1 MFVKLTRSGGR
12 RYLQLVESY
21 RNDAG
26 QPRQRTVATVGRLDE
41 AGGAV
46 DTLIDRLLAATGRSA
61 GAAVSALAPSGDD
74 IRFDASLAYGDAFVL
89 DALWRELGLD
99 AIGPLLRSA
108 HPGFDAQ
115 ALVRA
120 MVFNRLCDA
129 SSKLGLLRWL
139 EVAWVPGVDAAS
151 VTHQRLLRTMDT
163 LEHKSEQVSA
173 LVARLLRPLID
184 AQLSVVFYDLTT
196 LRAEGLTDLPG
207 DLRAVGLAKEGVFAR
222 QCLLGVVQTA
232 EGLPLAHR
240 LWQGNAAEGDTLS
253 TAVTEVLR
261 MYPVQRMILV
271 ADRGLLS
278 MDNLALLQGL
288 KVGTGTDARPLEY
301 IVAVPARRYNAFAKA
316 LAPVQPACQASAQ
329 EVIGEMPWPPKD
341 DGAAVDGAP
350 QDSPHEAA
358 ADNAPDNTALSSTAT
373 TGAAD
378 TAASTASHTPALR
391 LVWAHDPQRAA
402 EQSAQRR
409 SRIAELLDRAQ
420 ACADKLD
427 AQDDGKAFKGRK
439 LSDAGAKA
447 RLYHEVLEARLGHIV
462 KVDLRHDQLSWSVNE
477 ARLTQAEL
485 LDGKLLLL
493 TNVADLAPAEI
504 VRRYKGLADIER
516 GFHVLKSQI
525 EIAPMFHRLPE
536 RIRAHGLIC
545 FLALVLHRVMR
556 MRLKAKGH
564 AASPE
569 RALQMLR
576 QVQRHRIHL
585 AGGTAVTGLSSVCAA
600 QADLFAALEVPR
612 PTAAGL

>member
-46 DTLIDRLLAATGRSA
+46 DTLIDRLLGATGRSA
-61 GAAVSALAPSGDD
+61 GAAVSASPPSADD

-89 DALWRELGLD
+89 DALWRELGFD

-108 HPGFDAQ
+108 HPGFDAE

-129 SSKLGLLRWL
+129 TSKLGLLRWL
-139 EVAWVPGVDAAS
+139 EVAWVPGLDAAS
-151 VTHQRLLRTMDT
+151 VTHQRLLRTMDS
-163 LEHKSEQVSA
+163 LEHKAEQVSA

-184 AQLSVVFYDLTT
+184 TQLSVVFYDLTT
-196 LRAEGLTDLPG
+196 LRAEGATDLPG

-240 LWQGNAAEGDTLS
+240 LWQGNAAEATTLS
-253 TAVTEVLR
+253 TAVAEVLR
-261 MYPVQRMILV
+261 LYPVQRLILV
-271 ADRGLLS
+271 ADRGLLN
-278 MDNLALLQGL
+278 MDNLAMLRGL
-288 KVGTGTDARPLEY
+288 KVGAGGDARPLEY
-301 IVAVPARRYNAFAKA
+301 ILAVPARRYNAFAQA
-316 LAPVQPACQASAQ
+316 LASVQPACVVSAD
-329 EVIGEMPWPPKD
+329 ELTGEMPWPPKKAD
-341 DGAAVDGAP
+341 DGGSDSTSDGSAPIPAHDTLAGTPDSADHVAGDDAVADLPAN
-350 QDSPHEAA
+350 SPTLH
-358 ADNAPDNTALSSTAT
+358 
-373 TGAAD
+373 
-378 TAASTASHTPALR
+378 
-391 LVWAHDPQRAA
+391 LVWAHNPQRAA
-402 EQSAQRR
+402 EQTAQRR
-409 SRIAELLDRAQ
+409 SRIAELLARAQ
-420 ACADKLD
+420 ASADKLD
-427 AQDDGKAFKGRK
+427 EQDGGKAFKGRK

-447 RLYHEVLEARLGHIV
+447 RLHHEVLEAHLAHIV
-462 KVDLRHDQLSWSVNE
+462 KVDLRHDQLSWSVNDE
-477 ARLTQAEL
+477 RLAQAEL

-493 TNVADLAPAEI
+493 TNVADLTPAEI

-585 AGGTAVTGLSSVCAA
+585 AGGTAVTGLSSISAA

>member
-1 MFVKLTRSGGR
+1 MFVKLTRSGSR

-21 RNDAG
+21 RDESG
-26 QPRQRTVATVGRLDE
+26 RPRQRTVATIGRLDE

-46 DTLIDRLLAATGRSA
+46 DTLVDRLLAATGRSA
-61 GAAVSALAPSGDD
+61 AAPASAPILGADD
-74 IRFDASLAYGDAFVL
+74 IRFDSSLAYGDVFAL
-89 DALWRELGLD
+89 DALWRELGFD
-99 AIGPLLRSA
+99 AIARPLRAA

-115 ALVRA
+115 ALLRA

-129 SSKLGLLRWL
+129 TSKLGLLRWL
-139 EVAWVPGVDAAS
+139 EVAWVPGLDPEG

-163 LEHKSEQVSA
+163 LHERSHEIGT
-173 LVARLLRPLID
+173 LVAGLLRPLID
-184 AQLSVVFYDLTT
+184 TQLSVVFCDLTT
-196 LRAEGLTDLPG
+196 LRAEGGSELPG
-207 DLRAVGLAKEGVFAR
+207 DLRSIGKAKEGGFAR

-240 LWQGNAAEGDTLS
+240 LWPGNAVESETLA
-253 TAVTEVLR
+253 TAVGEVLQWF
-261 MYPVQRMILV
+261 PVQWLILV

-278 MDNLALLQGL
+278 MDNLAMLDGL
-288 KVGTGTDARPLEY
+288 KLGDGARALEY
-301 IVAVPARRYNAFAKA
+301 IVAVPARRYNEFAQL
-316 LAPVQPACQASAQ
+316 LAPLQPQCQASA
-329 EVIGEMPWPPKD
+329 EECIGEMPWSAEDAD
-341 DGAAVDGAP
+341 DAEGHSAAEATG
-350 QDSPHEAA
+350 SP
-358 ADNAPDNTALSSTAT
+358 ADHDART
-373 TGAAD
+373 
-378 TAASTASHTPALR
+378 LR

-402 EQSAQRR
+402 EQGRQRQA
-409 SRIAELLDRAQ
+409 RIDALLERAQ
-420 ACADKLD
+420 ASADKLD
-427 AQDDGKAFKGRK
+427 AQDGGTSFKGRK

-447 RLYHEVLEARLGHIV
+447 RLYHEVIEARLGHIV
-462 KVDLRHDQLSWSVNE
+462 KVDLRHEQLSWSIDE
-477 ARLTQAEL
+477 ERLAREQV

-493 TNVADLAPAEI
+493 TNVADLVPAEI
-504 VRRYKGLADIER
+504 VQRYKSLADIER

-556 MRLKAKGH
+556 MRLKAKGN

-569 RALQMLR
+569 RALQILR

-585 AGGTAVTGLSSVCAA
+585 PGDQAVTGLSSVSAA
-600 QADLFAALEVPR
+600 QAELFAALEVPR